1 MSELGNDSENNLF
14 SKSDI
19 GAQSA
24 WKGFSSQ
31 TLYIASRIA
40 TDTENYG
47 FYPEDIEDL
56 VIKKDGIVVEA
67 IQVKNISS
75 DLTLSHLASTK
86 SSNPTKS
93 SKNGEGFFKRV
104 CSLHASFPSL
114 SKIRIVYFN
123 ELGKEI
129 NGFLKGDEG
138 HRKSILK
145 KLTDN
150 HGISVDYAEWLL
162 SSLIFE
168 KVSIEQLQ
176 IAIADQL
183 KDCVPI
189 MAAPDLAQSLL
200 VQYVSDL
207 SRTKGST
214 SLQQW
219 QEQIFQIGTDIAAID
234 GYYKEYQKSLLR
246 LCDLTLEKSL
256 EQLENEFKQGV
267 SAHPSHIR
275 NNLDFYRTDWLNK
288 IDKMMEKDKAVIIKG
303 VSGQGKSALCFRYL
317 FDHYPEQFVFY
328 VSRVGSSRQAE
339 NLAIALRGISKH
351 TNNMIV
357 YIDVNPGEQQWILL
371 IQELQARGV
380 SIPVLVSVRE
390 EDFKMTRVDGSS
402 VNYELVELSLSEKE
416 GKSIYEAF
424 TATMPHPQF
433 RSFEEAWARFGTG
446 GPLLEFV
453 YLLTNNQ
460 TLSQRLQAQ
469 IDNLLIEGHPDSW
482 FMLLQLV
489 CFAGKTGCPLIF
501 DDVRKEVTCDNVFP
515 ALQRLSNEYLIRR
528 SENGVYIESLHPLRA
543 QIICKILSEKMGED
557 SSRLILAALK
567 CIESNYSQLLL
578 MDYFS
583 NNIYSSEIIGEIAA
597 VEQRDWIFCAGLI
610 RTMLWLDVKRYVE
623 QNREAIDIL
632 IQKHGSGWFL
642 FMPLDISGLAWPDK
656 FILESLATSMQNVK
670 AEDIEAEIERIKSSL
685 TSLKIDYEATDMLIS
700 NCTPP
705 SSIPTNDNEW
715 SLFGYSL
722 FWFAKRSRIIDLP
735 FTLNQLSEMM
745 LSGDIRSKADAIRG
759 ICEQDYIEFSNSAI
773 ETLSSRMV
781 KDYCIINLN
790 VTDFEVQC
798 YCVPPVFD
806 NDKIANTPKNFNHYW
821 KMKVMN
827 ILNQMY
833 SEREYIE
840 VALIGVNLL
849 RDLGIEAIDD
859 KARIHKTNRHNAWI
873 SEINSWEISRTDY
886 FYRPDSWEHYVN
898 QVDEIRKCSSNL
910 VSDAI
915 KYFEFVYKNQ
925 RHDEELFEKL
935 IVGVEKIKQ
944 LLFSDLLL
952 PKTVVDPYCL
962 FRENMM
968 DADPNLKQHID
979 FEKSLSL
986 NIYTEFRKSFD
997 NTYRQLKLFFDQFA
1011 DILLARLARQTLDNI
1026 ENPKSPLINLFGS
1039 AKSLLMMQMEYNT
1052 LFSHYRTLTDGF
1064 EKQEIEEMLT
1074 LVTVWSHIFEYPM
1087 KGYTR
1092 IYNNNKHLYKKSSTI
1107 IEQAFKTALNLIG
1120 GEAHTID
1127 DKTYLMIDLN
1137 TLSDDA
1143 LKNAYKNVVLILR
1156 DAYKKAQPFNSIRWY
1171 LETQVSE
1178 LIYVPVYNKI
1188 PLFVGFQISTDK
1200 ILNVNEDQI
1209 STKMFPAE
1217 LPVSIYADLGMNYEE
1232 LNKWK
1237 ISIGYFS
1244 MLKMLITQ
1252 YNDVLDTLS
1261 SSTSICEDGVT
1272 QYISL
1277 ILNQLSD
1284 IINKLNDCIKLPL
1297 ESLKLVFNQD
1307 IAETFRIIQNVSD
1320 EMQIVP
1326 EKIAIL
1332 QKVEGFEQKI
1342 DNAVTYMILI
1352 QSYVLEGAKIC
1363 NNRQE

>member
-1 MSELGNDSENNLF
+1 M
-14 SKSDI
+14 
-19 GAQSA
+19 
-24 WKGFSSQ
+24 
-31 TLYIASRIA
+31 
-40 TDTENYG
+40 
-47 FYPEDIEDL
+47 
-56 VIKKDGIVVEA
+56 VVKKDGIVVEA
-67 IQVKNISS
+67 VQVKNISS
-75 DLTLSHLASTK
+75 DLTLSSLASTK
-86 SSNPTKS
+86 SSI
-93 SKNGEGFFKRV
+93 NGEGFFKRV

-114 SKIRIVYFN
+114 SKIRIIYFN
-123 ELGKEI
+123 KLGEEI
-129 NGFLKGDEG
+129 NGFLKGNEDS
-138 HRKSILK
+138 RKFILN

-150 HGISVDYAEWLL
+150 HGIPADCAEWLL
-162 SSLIFE
+162 SSFIFE
-168 KVSIEQLQ
+168 KASTEQLQ
-176 IAIADQL
+176 IIIANQL

-246 LCDLTLEKSL
+246 LCDLTLTKPL

-275 NNLDFYRTDWLNK
+275 SNLDFHRTDWLNK
-288 IDKMMEKDKAVIIKG
+288 IDKMMENDKAVIVKG

-317 FDHYPEQFVFY
+317 LDRYPEQLVFC
-328 VSRVGSSRQAE
+328 VRRVESSRQAE
-339 NLAIALRGISKH
+339 NLAIALKGIAKH

-380 SIPVLVSVRE
+380 SIPVLVSIRE

-402 VNYELVELSLSEKE
+402 VNYELVELSLSEQE
-416 GKSIYEAF
+416 GQNIYEAF
-424 TATMPHPQF
+424 TATIPHPQF

-469 IDNLLIEGHPDSW
+469 IDNLLREDHPDSW

-501 DDVRKEVTCDNVFP
+501 DNVRKEVPCDNVFS
-515 ALQRLSNEYLIRR
+515 ALQRLSNEYLIKR
-528 SENGVYIESLHPLRA
+528 SEDGVYIETLHPLRA
-543 QIICKILSEKMGED
+543 QIICKILIEKIGED

-583 NNIYSSEIIGEIAA
+583 NNIYSSEIIVEISA

-632 IQKHGSGWFL
+632 IKKHGSGWL
-642 FMPLDISGLAWPDK
+642 PFMPLDISGLVRPDE
-656 FILESLATSMQNVK
+656 FILESLATSLQNVR
-670 AEDIEAEIERIKSSL
+670 AENIKAEIERIKSSL
-685 TSLKIDYEATDMLIS
+685 TSLKIDYEATDLLIS

-705 SSIPTNDNEW
+705 SRIPTNDNEW

-735 FTLNQLSEMM
+735 FTFDQLSEMM
-745 LSGDIRSKADAIRG
+745 LSGDIKSKADAIRG
-759 ICEQDYIEFSNSAI
+759 IYEQDYKEFSNSAI
-773 ETLSSRMV
+773 EVLSSRMV
-781 KDYCIINLN
+781 KDYCIIHLSVNDL
-790 VTDFEVQC
+790 EVQC

-806 NDKIANTPKNFNHYW
+806 NDKIADAQKNFNHYW

-840 VALIGVNLL
+840 VALIGVDLL
-849 RDLGIEAIDD
+849 KDLGIEAIDHQ
-859 KARIHKTNRHNAWI
+859 ARIHKTNRHNAWV
-873 SEINSWEISRTDY
+873 SEINSWEKSRIDY
-886 FYRPDSWEHYVN
+886 YYRPDSWERYMN

-910 VSDAI
+910 ISDAI
-915 KYFEFVYKNQ
+915 SYFEFLYTKQ
-925 RHDEELFEKL
+925 HHSKERFDKL
-935 IVGVEKIKQ
+935 TADVSNMKQ

-962 FRENMM
+962 FREDMT
-968 DADPNLKQHID
+968 DTDPHLEQHIAI
-979 FEKSLSL
+979 EKNLLL
-986 NIYTEFRKSFD
+986 NIYTEFRKSFRD
-997 NTYRQLKLFFDQFA
+997 TYWKLELFFDQFK
-1011 DILLARLARQTLDNI
+1011 DVLLARIKGHTLDNL
-1026 ENPKSPLINLFGS
+1026 ENPRLPLINLFDS
-1039 AKSLLMMQMEYNT
+1039 AKSLWIMQREYNT
-1052 LFSHYRTLTDGF
+1052 LFSHYRTLKDGF
-1064 EKQEIEEMLT
+1064 EKQEIEGLLT
-1074 LVTVWSHIFEYPM
+1074 LVNVWSHIFKHPI
-1087 KGYTR
+1087 KGYAISYT
-1092 IYNNNKHLYKKSSTI
+1092 KHLYKKSNTI
-1107 IEQAFKTALNLIG
+1107 LEQAFKTALNLIG

-1127 DKTYLMIDLN
+1127 GKNYVIVDFNPLSGDTLEN
-1137 TLSDDA
+1137 T
-1143 LKNAYKNVVLILR
+1143 YKNVVRILR
-1156 DAYKKAQPFNSIRWY
+1156 DAYKEAQSFNSVRWY
-1171 LETQVSE
+1171 LETQVFE
-1178 LIYVPVYNKI
+1178 LIYVPVYNKF
-1188 PLFVGFQISTDK
+1188 PLFNGFKTPTYR

-1209 STKMFPAE
+1209 STIMFPAE
-1217 LPVSIYADLGMNYEE
+1217 LPASLYAKLDMNYEE
-1232 LNKWK
+1232 LNQWK
-1237 ISIGYFS
+1237 ISAGYFGK
-1244 MLKMLITQ
+1244 LRMLITQ

-1261 SSTSICEDGVT
+1261 SLTSICDDGFT
-1272 QYISL
+1272 QYIL
-1277 ILNQLSD
+1277 LFFNQLSGV
-1284 IINKLNDCIKLPL
+1284 INKLSTCIKLPIEAL
-1297 ESLKLVFNQD
+1297 NLVVNED
-1307 IAETFRIIQNVSD
+1307 VAEACRIIQNVFD
-1320 EMQIVP
+1320 DMQIVL
-1326 EKIAIL
+1326 EQIAIP

-1342 DNAVTYMILI
+1342 DNAVTYMLLM
-1352 QSYVLEGAKIC
+1352 QSYVLKGARIR
-1363 NNRQE
+1363 NNSQE